1 MKHKS
6 KYIIDYRVKL
16 NLGTYLFIIF
26 AIGTLMSAR
35 DKITILA
42 FDETYLSQK
51 ICYDKKYEQFIG
63 PHKCGQ
69 TLVARGIIIIL

>member
-1 MKHKS
+1 
-6 KYIIDYRVKL
+6 
-16 NLGTYLFIIF
+16 
-26 AIGTLMSAR
+26 MSAR

-63 PHKCGQ
+63 PHKCVQ
-69 TLVARGIIIIL
+69 TLVARGIILILRLDFSIK